1 MLTLFAA
8 LSTGACIGAFTLY
21 FARFGVAGSAT
32 PATRLSRLRNAEV
45 AISSAPIVGS
55 LFNLRKRASL
65 NFGGVNLVSAN
76 VLQRWGAQLE
86 RSGLS
91 LNVREYFMIRIGV
104 AAALVAIGM
113 LLTGQFL
120 IALLFA
126 PVGYWIVGVWVKRKI
141 GARQRKMESQL
152 AEFLQMLGS
161 GLRAGFGL
169 LQAMESATEQLQAP
183 LAIELRRTMRDTAM
197 GSSVEKSLTALNGR
211 VGSSDF
217 DIVITAIMIQRS
229 VGGNL
234 AEILDNVAQTMRE
247 RERIRNE
254 IRTLTSQ
261 QRMSGYVIGG
271 IPIALEGVFLV
282 VSPDFVKLLFTDS
295 LGRMMIGAAL
305 TLEFLGFMVIRKI
318 VNIEV

>member
-8 LSTGACIGAFTLY
+8 LSTGACIAAFTLY
-21 FARFGVAGSAT
+21 IARFGVAGSAT
-32 PATRLSRLRNAEV
+32 PAARLSRLRNAEV

-55 LFNLRKRASL
+55 LFNLRKRASV

-76 VLQRWGAQLE
+76 VVQRWRAQLE

-91 LNVREYFMIRIGV
+91 LNVREYFMIRVGV
-104 AAALVAIGM
+104 AAGLVVIGT
-113 LLTGQFL
+113 LLTGQFF

-141 GARQRKMESQL
+141 GARQRKMEAQL
-152 AEFLQMLGS
+152 TEFLQMLAS

-271 IPIALEGVFLV
+271 IPIALVGVFLV

-295 LGRMMIGAAL
+295 LGRMMVGAAL
-305 TLEFLGFMVIRKI
+305 TLEFMGFLVIRKI

>member
-1 MLTLFAA
+1 MLTLLAA
-8 LSTGACIGAFTLY
+8 LSTGACIAAFTLY

-32 PATRLSRLRNAEV
+32 PAARLSRLRNAEV

-55 LFNLRKRASL
+55 LFNLRKRASV

-76 VLQRWGAQLE
+76 VVQRWRAQLE

-91 LNVREYFMIRIGV
+91 LNVREYFMIRVGV
-104 AAALVAIGM
+104 AAGLVVIGT
-113 LLTGQFL
+113 LLTGQFF

-141 GARQRKMESQL
+141 GARQRKMEAQL
-152 AEFLQMLGS
+152 TEFLQMLAS

-234 AEILDNVAQTMRE
+234 AEILDNVAHTMRE

-271 IPIALEGVFLV
+271 IPIALLGIFLV

-295 LGRMMIGAAL
+295 LGRMMVGAAL
-305 TLEFLGFMVIRKI
+305 TLEFMGFLVIRKI

>member
-8 LSTGACIGAFTLY
+8 LSTGACIAAFTLY
-21 FARFGVAGSAT
+21 FAGFGVAGSAT
-32 PATRLSRLRNAEV
+32 PAARLSRLRNAEV

-55 LFNLRKRASL
+55 LFNLRKRASV

-76 VLQRWGAQLE
+76 VVQRWRAQLE

-271 IPIALEGVFLV
+271 IPIALVGVFLV